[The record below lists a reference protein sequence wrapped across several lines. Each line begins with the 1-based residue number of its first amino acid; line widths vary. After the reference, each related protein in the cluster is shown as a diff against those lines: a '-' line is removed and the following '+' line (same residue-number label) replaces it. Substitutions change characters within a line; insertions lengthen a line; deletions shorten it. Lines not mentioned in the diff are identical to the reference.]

1 MYCAMVAP
9 SRPEKGLL
17 DENATCDP
25 TGRIRN
31 TKMHDQNVC
40 CGVVFIRLSGERFSP
55 LISRM
60 HLQAK

>member
-25 TGRIRN
+25 TGRIWN
-31 TKMHDQNVC
+31 TKMHDQNVR
-40 CGVVFIRLSGERFSP
+40 CGAAFIRPFGERF
-55 LISRM
+55 L
-60 HLQAK
+60 H